1 VNQQAWF
8 VRITMLGSFSSID
21 EFPLRG
27 YFSLLSVNSKHQRK
41 YEDQLVKTLIFVLAA
56 CATLLTQSR
65 ANAAG
70 IVTELVLTPAQFA
83 AYQSGK
89 TVQNF
94 ESVSGVPGWNI
105 TNFNNNVG
113 VSTLGG
119 GPGDDLLA
127 TWNAAHDGFIVTS
140 GGNTP
145 GGIFNLTGGLTGA
158 SSGTHVLAP
167 LGSTASDSTGTE
179 NTCFAQGCNNG
190 MAFEFF
196 FSQPVMTV
204 GFFVSGATSFLVGT
218 QNLGIT
224 VGGTPANPTILRD
237 FTNSSNYSVNKVDS
251 GTFVTITSTLADI
264 TSVSMGFAAGSTPD
278 FIDDV
283 TFSRGS
289 VQATVPEPATY
300 MLAGLALSAFG
311 LRRKRK

>member
-1 VNQQAWF
+1 
-8 VRITMLGSFSSID
+8 M
-21 EFPLRG
+21 
-27 YFSLLSVNSKHQRK
+27 
-41 YEDQLVKTLIFVLAA
+41 KTLSFALAVS
-56 CATLLTQSR
+56 ATLLTQSGV
-65 ANAAG
+65 NAAG
-70 IVTELVLTPAQFA
+70 IVTEQVLNAAQFA

-105 TNFNNNVG
+105 TNFNNNVL

-127 TWNAAHDGFIVTS
+127 TWGAAHDGFIVTS

-179 NTCFAQGCNNG
+179 NTCFAPGCNNG

-204 GFFVSGATSFLVGT
+204 GFFISGGTSFLVGT
-218 QNLGIT
+218 QNVGIT
-224 VGGTPANPTILRD
+224 VGGTASNPTIQRD
-237 FTNSSNYSVNKVDS
+237 FTNSSNWSVSNVAGGS
-251 GTFVTITSTLADI
+251 FVTLTSTLADI
-264 TSVSMGFAAGSTPD
+264 SSVSMGFAANSTAD

-289 VQATVPEPATY
+289 VSSAVPEPATFS
-300 MLAGLALSAFG
+300 LAGLVLAAAAMR
-311 LRRKRK
+311 RRKVK